1 MKKTKANKI
10 LTSRA
15 FFIVVSV
22 LISIVLWLY
31 VVNVENNEID
41 VTVPNIPVTFLGAD
55 DILAD
60 RALLV
65 KDQEAQSVT
74 LELRCKRSQYAK
86 MKAENFEV
94 TVDLTDIR
102 STGVHDR
109 IYNIA
114 LPEDVSEKDAL
125 IISRDPEYITV
136 EIAKL
141 DSKPVPVHGILN
153 GGAAE
158 GYMVKQL
165 EFSPE
170 VINVSGPEEI
180 ISQIDH
186 ANVIVERENL
196 NKTITESKKYEL
208 LDKDNNP
215 VVSDQITT
223 DADTVNVTVPI
234 VMYKDVALSI
244 DVIDGGGAK
253 ASNALINIEPAFI
266 TLAGDAEILEGLNVI
281 TLGAVDLA
289 DFETTYTGTY
299 QIKINN
305 ELENISKTNEAT
317 VTVDLRG
324 LTVKHVQAKNI
335 SCINVT
341 EGYKA
346 TVKTLFLDVKVR
358 GPEGVVKL
366 VDTYNI
372 SVFAD
377 LADLGEYTGNK
388 QVPAKVYVDGYE
400 DVGVIGSYDVVI
412 SVEKLPEDEKEG
424 G

>member
-1 MKKTKANKI
+1 MKKTKANKV
-10 LTSRA
+10 LSSRA

-41 VTVPNIPVTFLGAD
+41 ITVPNVPVTFIGAD

-60 RALLV
+60 RQLLV

-74 LELRCKRSQYAK
+74 LELRCKRSLYAK
-86 MKAENFEV
+86 MKAENFDV

-109 IYNIA
+109 IYNVE
-114 LPEDVSEKDAL
+114 LPEDVSEKDVL
-125 IISRDPEYITV
+125 IISRKPEYITV
-136 EIAKL
+136 EIARL
-141 DSKPVPVHGILN
+141 GSKQVPVHGLLN

-170 VINVSGPEEI
+170 MITVSGPEEI
-180 ISQIDH
+180 ISRIDH
-186 ANVIVERENL
+186 AAVTVDRENL
-196 NKTITESKKYEL
+196 SKTITETKKYEL

-215 VVSDQITT
+215 VVSDRIDT
-223 DADTVNVTVPI
+223 DVDAVNVTVPI
-234 VMYKDVALSI
+234 VMYKDVPLSI
-244 DVIDGGGAK
+244 DIIEGGGAK
-253 ASNALINIEPAFI
+253 ESNAIIDIRPKVI
-266 TLAGDAEILEGLNVI
+266 TLAGDAEILEGINVI
-281 TLGAVDLA
+281 TLGAIDLA
-289 DFETTYTGTY
+289 DFETSYSETF

-305 ELENISKTNEAT
+305 ELENVSKTSEAT
-317 VTVDLRG
+317 VSVDLRG

-341 EGYKA
+341 EGYRA
-346 TVKTLFLDVKVR
+346 TVKTLFLDVKIR

-377 LADLGEYTGNK
+377 LADLGDYVGNK

-412 SVEKLPEDEKEG
+412 SVEKLPEDERNG